1 MVEEFRVGVI
11 TATHGLRGEVKVFPT
26 TDELRRFSRL
36 KTVRV
41 DLDGGEK
48 TLTIRGVKYFKNMVI
63 LAFEGLDTIE
73 AVQHLRGKDLMIS
86 REDALPLKEGQYYI
100 PDLIGLRVEEAG
112 RVVGHVKDVMQ
123 TGANEVYVV
132 ETAEGKELLL
142 PAIPDCILDVD
153 TQGGVMQV
161 HVLDGLEDL

>member
-26 TDELRRFSRL
+26 TDEPRRFSRL

-41 DLDGGEK
+41 DLDGGKK
-48 TLTIRGVKYFKNMVI
+48 TLTIRSVKYFKNMVI

-100 PDLIGLRVEEAG
+100 PDLIGLRVEEDG

-123 TGANEVYVV
+123 TGANDVYVV

-161 HVLDGLEDL
+161 NVLDGLEDL